1 MEIIGGQLTQTNGN
15 PAFPGATSTGP
26 LIAGNIVNN
35 DGSGTL
41 GGVGAVTGVANQGYV
56 EMVQFSAPL
65 TQAAASAAG
74 GVTTQIAIPAQ
85 SMIAQM
91 LVYVTTAWTSSTTI
105 TVADTASNTYGT
117 AAGASIGVIGLTPTA
132 TKAVVQL
139 WENVGNTDVNLTVT
153 AAGTGSGVCMLWVRY
168 VQSCNSAKSA

>member
-65 TQAAASAAG
+65 TQAAASAA
-74 GVTTQIAIPAQ
+74 
-85 SMIAQM
+85 S
-91 LVYVTTAWTSSTTI
+91 
-105 TVADTASNTYGT
+105 
-117 AAGASIGVIGLTPTA
+117 AG
-132 TKAVVQL
+132 Q
-139 WENVGNTDVNLTVT
+139 
-153 AAGTGSGVCMLWVRY
+153 
-168 VQSCNSAKSA
+168 